1 MKIHGTAKGGAL
13 SKKDFG
19 VAFGSSEVTP
29 FSPSDISDLVMWFDG
44 SNSGSI
50 TKDGS
55 NRVSQWD
62 DLSGNDHNMVQA
74 SAGSQPLWVS
84 GAQNSLDV
92 INFDDNARKMANT
105 TTSQTGSQPLTYAMV
120 YKPLGTTI
128 SNVVGAGSTRC
139 DYYDWVS
146 ESSLHRLYAGAVLND
161 NNTYGSQ
168 YWQLTNIFDG
178 ASSKMRRDGSQTS
191 TGDAGSSANNG
202 QAFGS
207 DGAGDGFIM
216 AEFIM
221 YDKEVSDSELDDLET
236 YLADK
241 WGL

>member
-1 MKIHGTAKGGAL
+1 MKIYGTAKGGAIG
-13 SKKDFG
+13 KKDFG
-19 VAFGSSEVTP
+19 VAFGGGAVAP

-50 TKDGS
+50 TKDGGS

-120 YKPLGTTI
+120 YKPVGTTT
-128 SNVVGAGSTRC
+128 SNVVGAGAIRC

-146 ESSLHRLYAGAVLND
+146 GSSLHRIFAGAVLND
-161 NNTYGSQ
+161 NGTYASQ
-168 YWQLTNIFDG
+168 YWQLTNIFNG
-178 ASSKMRRDGSQTS
+178 VESKMRRDGSQTS

-207 DGAGDGFIM
+207 DGAGAFIM

-221 YDKEVSDSELDDLET
+221 YDKEVSGSELDDLET
-236 YLADK
+236 YLSDK